1 MRTPVLHATFPP
13 PPPGSRAIAAANL
26 TRWLSRLHRHGQW
39 RTLALLREG
48 APAAPSLAGWD
59 FPAPGADRLS
69 GFPSHPFTWAD
80 IGKPVPAELGPG
92 IRFTYPEWFIH
103 RESANEA
110 FGGRD
115 AEAFRAVAHL
125 FAVYH
130 RHGPREYSP
139 VADARR
145 PSVRGTADRKGA
157 ASPGKALRVLQDKA
171 GRLIPPGDLEPGAA
185 GRLLNALIR
194 RRQLPLRE
202 LRQVCV
208 TLREHNTQ
216 PPNWGRLALDL
227 GNWGKRLPRDGHGP
241 RTVAEQWAWDFHD
254 LNLR

>member
-26 TRWLSRLHRHGQW
+26 TRWLSRLHYHGQW

-48 APAAPSLAGWD
+48 APAAPSLASWD
-59 FPAPGADRLS
+59 LPAPGADRLPS
-69 GFPSHPFTWAD
+69 GFPSRPFTWAD

-92 IRFTYPEWFIH
+92 IRFTYPEWFIY
-103 RESANEA
+103 RESVNEV

-130 RHGPREYSP
+130 RYEPRGYSP
-139 VADARR
+139 VAGTRH
-145 PSVRGTADRKGA
+145 PSVKG
-157 ASPGKALRVLQDKA
+157 ASPGKALRVLQNKA
-171 GRLIPPGDLEPGAA
+171 WRLIPPADLDPETA

-202 LRQVCV
+202 LRQLYV
-208 TLREHNTQ
+208 TLREHDTQ